1 MDDINRIIVVDL
13 LYLGDLIFAYP
24 FFEELRKN
32 YPEARIDLAANSNFA
47 EITREN
53 DNIDH
58 VYSYNKGWS
67 AARSFSFAR
76 KLKKNSY
83 DMGLNIHGN
92 WRTALLLKMI
102 SPDYSI
108 GYGGK
113 GRGVFLD
120 KELKAADDKHMIEV
134 YLDFLRD
141 MGCNISGKEIVP
153 VIDFDDKI
161 DKIEKTFFSG
171 LKNKNISF
179 DKDYIVLNTG
189 GSWPTKQWPEEYFAH
204 LADMI
209 INAGWNVLFV
219 GGPGDIKRVEEIID
233 LMKSPADNIC
243 GQTSLLELAFVM
255 KKSRL
260 VISGDTGPIHVAAA
274 VGTDTITIFGP
285 SNEVKYQPKGSGN
298 NSIVTNNTLDCRPC
312 GEHQCPLEHHK
323 CMVDISPELI
333 FSELKNRGMIK

>member
-1 MDDINRIIVVDL
+1 MENINKIVVVDL

-24 FFEELRKN
+24 FFAELRKN
-32 YPEARIDLAANSNFA
+32 YPEARIDLVANSKFA
-47 EITREN
+47 EIVREN

-58 VYSYNKGWS
+58 VYSFNKEWP

-76 KLKKNSY
+76 KLKKNNY
-83 DMGLNIHGN
+83 HLGLNIHGN
-92 WRTALLLKMI
+92 WRTALLLKLI
-102 SPDYSI
+102 APNYSA

-134 YLDFLRD
+134 YLDFLKD
-141 MGCNISGKEIVP
+141 MDCNISDEEPLP
-153 VIDFDDKI
+153 VIDFDDKV
-161 DKIEKTFFSG
+161 DQIEKNLYTK
-171 LKNKNISF
+171 LKDKNLNF

-189 GSWPTKQWPEEYFAH
+189 GSWPTKQWPEVYFAQ

-209 INAGWNVLFV
+209 LSTGSKVLFV
-219 GGPGDIKRVEEIID
+219 GGPGDIKRVEKIMD
-233 LMKSPADNIC
+233 SMKYKADNIC
-243 GQTSLLELAFVM
+243 GQTSLLELAFVL
-255 KKSRL
+255 KNSRL

-285 SNEVKYQPKGSGN
+285 SDEVKYQPKGIGN

-333 FSELKNRGMIK
+333 FAELKNRGLIK